1 MKNEN
6 YQRQMPENSFF
17 AMAGRKRV
25 RFAARA
31 GAVLFLGAAI
41 LHGILL
47 GGYLDYD
54 GSPWLK
60 LPGKLAGIVGLA
72 AEDIKIDGL
81 VHQDPEA
88 VLSAIGVQPGSSLI
102 GFEAGNA
109 KQLLENLDWVASA
122 KVQRLFPN
130 QLEISVVER
139 VPFAIWQRDG
149 AYYVIDR
156 NGAAMS
162 NIEASQMTSLPL
174 VTGEGAQTAAAE
186 LINQLEAFPALRS
199 QVKAAAR
206 LGDRRWNLYLDN
218 GVKVLLPETN
228 VADALA
234 RVQQLDDT
242 QKLLSKG
249 ITAVDLR
256 LGGRVTIAMAVA
268 DETAEAA
275 GQAKSH

>member
-1 MKNEN
+1 
-6 YQRQMPENSFF
+6 MPENSFF